1 MSLKCNV
8 LKSDLCEITQ
18 GFGGSNNHRG
28 LDLVGKDYTIDDIV
42 SYANGTVNMVTNGYG
57 NGQGEGVNWAY
68 GNFVKIINDDG
79 TVCLY
84 AHMEYTSVKVGQRV
98 SKGQVIGRMGNSG
111 NSFGGHLHWELWS
124 CNDYYKN
131 IDPSPYLSR
140 KEIVLPKVVERDKNK
155 RQFQVD
161 YNDNLRVRTEP
172 NLSCEVVGILNA
184 GIYNFTEE
192 KENDGYKWV
201 KLDKYWCAIT
211 DISRIIEIEQVNE
224 QVNEQVKEEI
234 EESPVEDGSDHSNV
248 DDNENIENKPD
259 IDTKQEDNTNI
270 LDDTKTL
277 EIEQLKQEIEHLKK
291 LNIELEDKLNLKN
304 KEEYNYFKCNK
315 SGYYYIKL
323 EENEVLKYNI
333 I

>member
-1 MSLKCNV
+1 MSLKCSV
-8 LKSDLCEITQ
+8 LKSGLCEITQ
-18 GFGGSNNHRG
+18 GFVNGHRG
-28 LDLVGKDYTIDDIV
+28 LDLVGPNYTLDDIV
-42 SYANGTVNMVTNGYG
+42 SYANGTVNMATNGYG

-111 NSFGGHLHWELWS
+111 NSFGGHLHWEFWS

-131 IDPSPYLSR
+131 IDPSPYLSP
-140 KEIVLPKVVERDKNK
+140 KEIVLPKAVERDKNK

-172 NLSCEVVGILNA
+172 SLNSEVVGILNA
-184 GIYNFTEE
+184 GIYDFSEE
-192 KENDGYKWV
+192 KENDGFRWV
-201 KLDKYWCAIT
+201 KLDNYWSAIT
-211 DISRIIEIEQVNE
+211 DMSRILEIEPVLE
-224 QVNEQVKEEI
+224 EKEE
-234 EESPVEDGSDHSNV
+234 
-248 DDNENIENKPD
+248 DNINIPE
-259 IDTKQEDNTNI
+259 
-270 LDDTKTL
+270 DTKTL

-304 KEEYNYFKCNK
+304 KEEYNYFKSNK

-333 I
+333 N

>member
-1 MSLKCNV
+1 MSVKCNV
-8 LKSDLCEITQ
+8 LKKGYCEITQ

-28 LDLVGKDYTIDDIV
+28 LDLVGKDYTIDDVV
-42 SYANGTVNMVTNGYG
+42 SYANGTVNMAVNGYG

-111 NSFGGHLHWELWS
+111 NSFGGHLHWEFWS

-131 IDPSPYLSR
+131 IDPSPYLSP
-140 KEIVLPKVVERDKNK
+140 KEIKLPIPVERDKTK

-172 NLSCEVVGILNA
+172 NLKCEVVGILNA
-184 GIYNFTEE
+184 GIYDFSEE

-201 KLDKYWCAIT
+201 KVKMDMWCACT
-211 DISRIIEIEQVNE
+211 DMSRILEIEDSRPVVDGSE
-224 QVNEQVKEEI
+224 HSRVDDEEKEEI
-234 EESPVEDGSDHSNV
+234 KEEPIINDLNTDTA
-248 DDNENIENKPD
+248 
-259 IDTKQEDNTNI
+259 TKQEDSTN
-270 LDDTKTL
+270 TL
-277 EIEQLKQEIEHLKK
+277 ESNKQSNKPHKNDKIGIVKWL
-291 LNIELEDKLNLKN
+291 LEYLIDILKN
-304 KEEYNYFKCNK
+304 IVEKM
-315 SGYYYIKL
+315 
-323 EENEVLKYNI
+323 
-333 I
+333 

>member
-1 MSLKCNV
+1 MSLKCSV
-8 LKSDLCEITQ
+8 LKSGFCEITQ

-28 LDLVGKDYTIDDIV
+28 LDLVGANYTLDDIV

-57 NGQGEGVNWAY
+57 NGHGEGVNWAY

-111 NSFGGHLHWELWS
+111 NSFGGHLHWEFWS

-131 IDPSPYLSR
+131 IDPSPYLSP
-140 KEIVLPKVVERDKNK
+140 KEIVLPSSVERDKNK

-192 KENDGYKWV
+192 KENDGFKWV
-201 KLDKYWCAIT
+201 KLDKYWCACT
-211 DISRIIEIEQVNE
+211 DMSRILEIEKV
-224 QVNEQVKEEI
+224 I
-234 EESPVEDGSDHSNV
+234 EDSRPVEDGSDHSRV
-248 DDNENIENKPD
+248 DDNNLTIEALNKTIQQLKD
-259 IDTKQEDNTNI
+259 KISLYEKQE
-270 LDDTKTL
+270 
-277 EIEQLKQEIEHLKK
+277 Q
-291 LNIELEDKLNLKN
+291 
-304 KEEYNYFKCNK
+304 EYNYFVAPKEDI
-315 SGYYYIKL
+315 YYIRLKK
-323 EENEVLKYNI
+323 NETLKYLRRD
-333 I
+333 

>member
-1 MSLKCNV
+1 MSVKCNV
-8 LKSDLCEITQ
+8 LKKGYCEITQ

-28 LDLVGKDYTIDDIV
+28 LDLVGKDYTLDDIV

-111 NSFGGHLHWELWS
+111 NSYGGHLHWEFWS

-131 IDPSPYLSR
+131 IDPSPYLAP
-140 KEIVLPKVVERDKNK
+140 KEIKLPSPVNRDKNK

-172 NLSCEVVGILNA
+172 NLKCEVVGILNA

-192 KENDGYKWV
+192 KENDGFKWV
-201 KLDKYWCAIT
+201 KLNNYWCACT
-211 DISRIIEIEQVNE
+211 DMSRILEIEKVIDRP
-224 QVNEQVKEEI
+224 VK
-234 EESPVEDGSDHSNV
+234 DGLDHSKV
-248 DDNENIENKPD
+248 DDNSLTIEALNKTIQQLKD
-259 IDTKQEDNTNI
+259 KISLYEKQE
-270 LDDTKTL
+270 
-277 EIEQLKQEIEHLKK
+277 Q
-291 LNIELEDKLNLKN
+291 
-304 KEEYNYFKCNK
+304 EYNYFVAPKEDI
-315 SGYYYIKL
+315 YYIRLKK
-323 EENEVLKYNI
+323 NETLKYLRRD
-333 I
+333 

>member
-1 MSLKCNV
+1 MSVKCNV
-8 LKSDLCEITQ
+8 LKKGYCEITQ

-42 SYANGTVNMVTNGYG
+42 SYANGTVNMATNGYG

-111 NSFGGHLHWELWS
+111 NSFGGHLHWEFWS

-131 IDPSPYLSR
+131 IDPSPYLSP
-140 KEIVLPKVVERDKNK
+140 KEIKLPSPVVRDKNK

-172 NLSCEVVGILNA
+172 NLKCEVVGILNA
-184 GIYNFTEE
+184 GIYDFSEE
-192 KENDGYKWV
+192 KENDGFRWV
-201 KLDKYWCAIT
+201 KLDNYWCACT
-211 DISRIIEIEQVNE
+211 DMSRILEIEKV
-224 QVNEQVKEEI
+224 I
-234 EESPVEDGSDHSNV
+234 EDSRPVEDGSDHSKV
-248 DDNENIENKPD
+248 DGNNLTIEALNKTIQQLKD
-259 IDTKQEDNTNI
+259 KISLYEKQE
-270 LDDTKTL
+270 
-277 EIEQLKQEIEHLKK
+277 Q
-291 LNIELEDKLNLKN
+291 
-304 KEEYNYFKCNK
+304 EYNYFVAPKEDI
-315 SGYYYIKL
+315 YYIRLKK
-323 EENEVLKYNI
+323 NETLKYLRRD
-333 I
+333 

>member
-1 MSLKCNV
+1 MSVKCNV
-8 LKSDLCEITQ
+8 LKKGYCEITQ

-28 LDLVGKDYTIDDIV
+28 LDLVGKDYTLDDIV

-57 NGQGEGVNWAY
+57 NGQGQGVNWAY

-131 IDPSPYLSR
+131 IDPSPYLSP
-140 KEIVLPKVVERDKNK
+140 KEIKLPSPVVRDKNK

-172 NLSCEVVGILNA
+172 SLNSEVVGILNA
-184 GIYNFTEE
+184 GIYDFSEE
-192 KENDGYKWV
+192 KENDGYRWV
-201 KLDKYWCAIT
+201 KLDNYWSAIT
-211 DISRIIEIEQVNE
+211 DMSRI
-224 QVNEQVKEEI
+224 
-234 EESPVEDGSDHSNV
+234 
-248 DDNENIENKPD
+248 
-259 IDTKQEDNTNI
+259 
-270 LDDTKTL
+270 L
-277 EIEQLKQEIEHLKK
+277 EIEKVIEDSRPLEDGRDHSKVDGNNLTIEALNKTIQQLKDKISLYEKQEQ
-291 LNIELEDKLNLKN
+291 
-304 KEEYNYFKCNK
+304 EYNYFVAPKEDI
-315 SGYYYIKL
+315 YYIRLKK
-323 EENEVLKYNI
+323 NETLKYLRRD
-333 I
+333 

>member
-8 LKSDLCEITQ
+8 LKSGLCEITQ
-18 GFGGSNNHRG
+18 GFVNGHRG
-28 LDLVGKDYTIDDIV
+28 LDLVGPNYTLDDIV
-42 SYANGTVNMVTNGYG
+42 SYANGTVNMAVNGYG
-57 NGQGEGVNWAY
+57 NGAGEGVNWAY

-111 NSFGGHLHWELWS
+111 NSFGGHLHWEFWS

-131 IDPSPYLSR
+131 IDPSPYLSP
-140 KEIVLPKVVERDKNK
+140 KEIVLPSSVERDKNK

-172 NLSCEVVGILNA
+172 NLNCEVVGILNA

-192 KENDGYKWV
+192 KDNDGYKWV
-201 KLDKYWCAIT
+201 KLDGYWSAIT
-211 DISRIIEIEQVNE
+211 DMSRILEIEP
-224 QVNEQVKEEI
+224 I
-234 EESPVEDGSDHSNV
+234 L
-248 DDNENIENKPD
+248 
-259 IDTKQEDNTNI
+259 DTKEEDNTNI
-270 LDDTKTL
+270 PEDTKTF

-304 KEEYNYFKCNK
+304 KEEYNYFKCNE

-333 I
+333 N

>member
-8 LKSDLCEITQ
+8 LKSGLCEITQ
-18 GFGGSNNHRG
+18 GFINGHRG
-28 LDLVGKDYTIDDIV
+28 LDLVGPNYTLDDIV
-42 SYANGTVNMVTNGYG
+42 SYANGTVNMATNGYG

-111 NSFGGHLHWELWS
+111 NSYGGHLHWEFWS
-124 CNDYYKN
+124 CNDYYSN
-131 IDPSPYLSR
+131 IDPSPYLQP
-140 KEIVLPKVVERDKNK
+140 KEPIVLPGPVNRDKNK

-172 NLSCEVVGILNA
+172 NLKCEVVGILNA
-184 GIYNFTEE
+184 GIYDFTEE

-201 KLDKYWCAIT
+201 KVKNDMWCACT
-211 DISRIIEIEQVNE
+211 DMSRILEIEQVNE

-234 EESPVEDGSDHSNV
+234 KEEPIINDLNTDTT
-248 DDNENIENKPD
+248 
-259 IDTKQEDNTNI
+259 TKQEDSTN
-270 LDDTKTL
+270 TL
-277 EIEQLKQEIEHLKK
+277 ESNKQSNKPHKNDKIGIVKWL
-291 LNIELEDKLNLKN
+291 LEYLIDILKN
-304 KEEYNYFKCNK
+304 IVEKM
-315 SGYYYIKL
+315 
-323 EENEVLKYNI
+323 
-333 I
+333 

>member
-1 MSLKCNV
+1 MSVKCNV
-8 LKSDLCEITQ
+8 LKKGYCEITQ

-131 IDPSPYLSR
+131 IDPSPYLSP
-140 KEIVLPKVVERDKNK
+140 KEIKLPSPVERDKNK

-172 NLSCEVVGILNA
+172 NLKCEVVGILNA
-184 GIYNFTEE
+184 GIYNFSEE
-192 KENDGYKWV
+192 KENDGFRWV
-201 KLDKYWCAIT
+201 KLDNYWSAIT
-211 DISRIIEIEQVNE
+211 DMSRILEIEKV
-224 QVNEQVKEEI
+224 I
-234 EESPVEDGSDHSNV
+234 EDSRPVEDGRVHSKV
-248 DDNENIENKPD
+248 DGNNLTIEALNKTIQQLKD
-259 IDTKQEDNTNI
+259 KISLYEKQE
-270 LDDTKTL
+270 
-277 EIEQLKQEIEHLKK
+277 QEYDYFVAPKEDIYYIRLKK
-291 LNIELEDKLNLKN
+291 
-304 KEEYNYFKCNK
+304 
-315 SGYYYIKL
+315 
-323 EENEVLKYNI
+323 NETLKYLRRD
-333 I
+333 

>member
-8 LKSDLCEITQ
+8 LKSGLCEITQ
-18 GFGGSNNHRG
+18 GFGVNGHRG
-28 LDLVGKDYTIDDIV
+28 LDLVGANYTLDDIV
-42 SYANGTVNMVTNGYG
+42 SYADGTVNMAVNGYG

-111 NSFGGHLHWELWS
+111 NSFGGHLHWEFWS

-131 IDPSPYLSR
+131 IDPSPYLSP
-140 KEIVLPKVVERDKNK
+140 KEIVLPKVVERDKTK

-172 NLSCEVVGILNA
+172 NLNCEVVGVLNA

-201 KLDKYWCAIT
+201 KLNNFWCAIT
-211 DISRIIEIEQVNE
+211 DMSRILEIEPILE
-224 QVNEQVKEEI
+224 EKEE
-234 EESPVEDGSDHSNV
+234 
-248 DDNENIENKPD
+248 DNI
-259 IDTKQEDNTNI
+259 NI
-270 LDDTKTL
+270 LEDTKTL
-277 EIEQLKQEIEHLKK
+277 EIEQLKQEIEHYKK

-304 KEEYNYFKCNK
+304 KEEFNYFKCDK
-315 SGYYYIKL
+315 SGYYYIEL

-333 I
+333 N

>member
-1 MSLKCNV
+1 MSLKCSV
-8 LKSDLCEITQ
+8 LKSGLCEITQ
-18 GFGGSNNHRG
+18 GFVNGHRG
-28 LDLVGKDYTIDDIV
+28 LDLVGPNYTLDDIV
-42 SYANGTVNMVTNGYG
+42 SYANGTVNMAVNGYG

-131 IDPSPYLSR
+131 IDPSPYLSP
-140 KEIVLPKVVERDKNK
+140 KEIKLPSPVERDKNK

-172 NLSCEVVGILNA
+172 NLSGEVVGILNA

-192 KENDGYKWV
+192 KDSDGYKWV
-201 KLDKYWCAIT
+201 KLDNFWSAIT
-211 DISRIIEIEQVNE
+211 DMSRILEIEKV
-224 QVNEQVKEEI
+224 I
-234 EESPVEDGSDHSNV
+234 EDNRPVEDGRDHSIP
-248 DDNENIENKPD
+248 DDSENIENKPD
-259 IDTKQEDNTNI
+259 TDTKEEDNTNI
-270 LDDTKTL
+270 LEDNKTL
-277 EIEQLKQEIEHLKK
+277 EIEHLKQEIEHYKDVLDKYTVFVAPNDGLYHINLKK
-291 LNIELEDKLNLKN
+291 NETILYE
-304 KEEYNYFKCNK
+304 
-315 SGYYYIKL
+315 IK
-323 EENEVLKYNI
+323 KD
-333 I
+333 

>member
-1 MSLKCNV
+1 MSLKCSV
-8 LKSDLCEITQ
+8 LKSGLCEITQ

-28 LDLVGKDYTIDDIV
+28 LDLVGANYTLDDIV

-57 NGQGEGVNWAY
+57 NGKGEGVNWAY

-111 NSFGGHLHWELWS
+111 NSFGGHLHWEFWS

-131 IDPSPYLSR
+131 IDPSPYLSP
-140 KEIVLPKVVERDKNK
+140 KEIVLPKAVERDKNK

-172 NLSCEVVGILNA
+172 NLKCEVVGILNA
-184 GIYNFTEE
+184 GIYDFTEE
-192 KENDGYKWV
+192 RENDGYKWV
-201 KLDKYWCAIT
+201 KLDKYWSAIT
-211 DISRIIEIEQVNE
+211 DMSRIIEIEPIIDE
-224 QVNEQVKEEI
+224 KE
-234 EESPVEDGSDHSNV
+234 
-248 DDNENIENKPD
+248 
-259 IDTKQEDNTNI
+259 EDNTNI
-270 LDDTKTL
+270 LEDSKTL
-277 EIEQLKQEIEHLKK
+277 EIEHLKQEIEHLKK

-304 KEEYNYFKCNK
+304 KEEYNYFKSNK

-333 I
+333 N

>member
-1 MSLKCNV
+1 MSLKCKV
-8 LKSDLCEITQ
+8 LKSGYCEITQ
-18 GFGGSNNHRG
+18 GFGINGHRG
-28 LDLVGKDYTIDDIV
+28 LDLVGPNYTLDDIV
-42 SYANGTVNMVTNGYG
+42 SYADGTVNLVTNGYG
-57 NGQGEGVNWAY
+57 NGQGQGVNWAY

-111 NSFGGHLHWELWS
+111 NSFGGHLHWEFWS

-131 IDPSPYLSR
+131 IDPSPYLSP
-140 KEIVLPKVVERDKNK
+140 KEIKLPSPVERDKNK

-172 NLSCEVVGILNA
+172 NLKCEVVGILNA

-201 KLDKYWCAIT
+201 KLDKYWSAIT
-211 DISRIIEIEQVNE
+211 DMSRIIEIEPIIDE
-224 QVNEQVKEEI
+224 KEEDNI
-234 EESPVEDGSDHSNV
+234 NIPEDS
-248 DDNENIENKPD
+248 
-259 IDTKQEDNTNI
+259 
-270 LDDTKTL
+270 KTL

-291 LNIELEDKLNLKN
+291 LNVELEDKLNLKN
-304 KEEYNYFKCNK
+304 KEEYNYFKCDK